1 MAATV
6 NSSLCGDDCCSFEPI
21 SAEKSK
27 PKVRSNLASADAAS
41 PDDEDDHTAAGRMLA
56 AMILR

>member
-1 MAATV
+1 MGTTV
-6 NSSLCGDDCCSFEPI
+6 CSFEPI

-27 PKVRSNLASADAAS
+27 PKVRSNLASADAVDDAAAS